1 MYTTIT
7 NNNKKHNKMKNKAF
21 YSFYRAV
28 RKAQQL
34 LYRENITLENI
45 LPFIGQVVSDSELEY
60 LAAEVKEKFPAEFL
74 NYAEAFLIRYYAL
87 RKISPVLIHY
97 YHYRELELQG
107 LEFLAE
113 LARKPA
119 LTLGSITD
127 KEVAIEV
134 LLQIG
139 NEETIIEYLANPVN
153 KEKFFAQTAE
163 EIFIFFQSMMQREY
177 FNVINF
183 LKKEYFENSLIRILD
198 FFNECEF
205 RDCRWRYLVD
215 GIIFKTEDDLTNL
228 ELINV
233 LMEIENMSPSLSSF
247 RLRMLNRFCRLA
259 DERREDIILTKKK
272 SDLLDGLFVEI
283 ISSPKSISELIEVCK
298 FHHIE
303 YLLVKLIKLLKMYR
317 DDCPKIRGNFFVQ
330 ELKNVALKARYSAVL
345 YELQPFLT
353 RQTPEDNSQLLKLTL
368 ESRNLN
374 VLKCLITKFPKS
386 FFIKKLEQMIRL
398 IYKTNQLE
406 AFELLCQ
413 NDIIIYQDSTAFYF
427 EKFILSAAI
436 QQEFALADRLLD
448 YLPED
453 RQRVM
458 CELIDQHI
466 PLQERKISD
475 HTTFAARFRDFQK
488 GSGIDTQRHYSI
500 EVEKLIHLGAYF
512 IKAYATEPVKIFFEL
527 REIFST
533 ARGRIAS
540 QANTDEAYNFGM
552 RRAPKYDGRH
562 YYTPMVGSPYSQYKD
577 FFTLPSFNR
586 IYESTVTIRASSWE
600 VRNLK
605 TSNSSNILTTIRV
618 LEDSLG
624 WFHTNAVEFKVIE
637 PLLADCF
644 QTVVQAELKEE
655 FIENLGKFIWLFA
668 QMTPYQ
674 RGSAAILEWFIK
686 SICLAKGYRFP
697 LIDKSCL
704 LDCLV
709 LSIPSEIIFL
719 EMFKTEVGPN
729 IIVLPEAEQFKVSH
743 LGQSL
748 SCLSSY
754 ASTRGRGYGFFP
766 AESRGAGAVDRVADE
781 EGILVPAVRV

>member
-1 MYTTIT
+1 
-7 NNNKKHNKMKNKAF
+7 
-21 YSFYRAV
+21 
-28 RKAQQL
+28 
-34 LYRENITLENI
+34 
-45 LPFIGQVVSDSELEY
+45 
-60 LAAEVKEKFPAEFL
+60 
-74 NYAEAFLIRYYAL
+74 
-87 RKISPVLIHY
+87 
-97 YHYRELELQG
+97 
-107 LEFLAE
+107 
-113 LARKPA
+113 
-119 LTLGSITD
+119 
-127 KEVAIEV
+127 
-134 LLQIG
+134 
-139 NEETIIEYLANPVN
+139 
-153 KEKFFAQTAE
+153 
-163 EIFIFFQSMMQREY
+163 MMQREY

-215 GIIFKTEDDLTNL
+215 SIIFKTEDDLTNL

-317 DDCPKIRGNFFVQ
+317 DDFPKLRGNFFVQ
-330 ELKNVALKARYSAVL
+330 ELKNVSLKARYSAVL

-368 ESRNLN
+368 ESGNLN

-427 EKFILSAAI
+427 E
-436 QQEFALADRLLD
+436 
-448 YLPED
+448 
-453 RQRVM
+453 
-458 CELIDQHI
+458 
-466 PLQERKISD
+466 
-475 HTTFAARFRDFQK
+475 K

-655 FIENLGKFIWLFA
+655 FIENLGK
-668 QMTPYQ
+668 
-674 RGSAAILEWFIK
+674 
-686 SICLAKGYRFP
+686 
-697 LIDKSCL
+697 
-704 LDCLV
+704 
-709 LSIPSEIIFL
+709 
-719 EMFKTEVGPN
+719 
-729 IIVLPEAEQFKVSH
+729 
-743 LGQSL
+743 
-748 SCLSSY
+748 
-754 ASTRGRGYGFFP
+754 
-766 AESRGAGAVDRVADE
+766 
-781 EGILVPAVRV
+781 